1 MKPFLTSISDP
12 AASPVYG
19 YDVYF
24 SWIEEV
30 PIPTNL
36 IVCQAFRDDAGKR
49 PLGKTFGLEP
59 AEYATGPFARGPFG
73 GQRFSRV
80 KILPGSILCSDA
92 AGIHAYVKSRPANG
106 IPVVKAVPRRY
117 VLVESFPDPDSAR
130 YFDNQQ
136 YVLVDNA
143 VYPFTVK
150 PLTDDFAY
158 PFKVIP
164 DYVDTFIR
172 YSYPKD
178 DRDRTRC
185 QLYEDKNGTKS
196 AGQGLDGYDPNKV
209 QSIRCRLL
217 SSEELLLAPDPW
229 LEPKISEQYLS
240 TLLERVAVMIKGGPF
255 SKMIFWTISLSI
267 PDRTSSQSSKH
278 YDFHRFPWWD
288 RMIRRTLLYIGTWN
302 ILVFGSVWKKF
313 SFGSQP
319 LHERG
324 RRSPFTLP
332 GDDDLLQLL
341 SLPIPETSHHPWG
354 GDYTMSVIHSFIT
367 PQRWWRVGD
376 MGTLPLLVV

>member
-217 SSEELLLAPDPW
+217 SPEELLLAPDPW

-240 TLLERVAVMIKGGPF
+240 TLLERVAVMIKGAPF
-255 SKMIFWTISLSI
+255 SKMIFLNYFPFHTWLNIKSVFEPLRLSSISLVG
-267 PDRTSSQSSKH
+267 PDDTKDTLRYTGIWKNS
-278 YDFHRFPWWD
+278 RFWIH
-288 RMIRRTLLYIGTWN
+288 MKEF
-302 ILVFGSVWKKF
+302 LVWITT
-313 SFGSQP
+313 P
-319 LHERG
+319 ADERG

-354 GDYTMSVIHSFIT
+354 GDYTMSVVHSFIT
-367 PQRWWRVGD
+367 LQRWCGWVIWEHC
-376 MGTLPLLVV
+376 LY